1 VKHSDINYGIALTF
15 PAVIF
20 FLIFFAYP
28 VLLLIYNSFFEVNL
42 LSRGRTF
49 LGFTN
54 YQEILTSRKFL
65 SVCLQTAKY
74 TALTLGAEFFL
85 GFVAALIFNAI
96 GKKSEILRTI
106 FLFPLMVS
114 PIVAGLLWRFMLIG
128 NFGMLNHLLKYFG
141 ILEKTSQIAWLSNPN
156 VVLYAVALP
165 DIWLTTCFVALVLY
179 TGIQN
184 IPFELLEAAKI
195 DGANVIQSFWRIT
208 VPFLRPVIAT
218 VLIIRGLDAARTFDA
233 IWIMTGGGPMNKS
246 EVLSLRIYLTM
257 MRYGRVGEAS
267 AMATIFLISLLA
279 FGLIAFYTI
288 WKPGL
293 SK

>member
-1 VKHSDINYGIALTF
+1 M
-15 PAVIF
+15 
-20 FLIFFAYP
+20 
-28 VLLLIYNSFFEVNL
+28 
-42 LSRGRTF
+42 SRGRTF

-85 GFVAALIFNAI
+85 GFIAALIFNAI

-233 IWIMTGGGPMNKS
+233 IWIMTGGGPINKS

>member
-1 VKHSDINYGIALTF
+1 MKRSDINYGIALTF

-85 GFVAALIFNAI
+85 GFIAALIFNAI

-233 IWIMTGGGPMNKS
+233 IWIMTGGGPINKS